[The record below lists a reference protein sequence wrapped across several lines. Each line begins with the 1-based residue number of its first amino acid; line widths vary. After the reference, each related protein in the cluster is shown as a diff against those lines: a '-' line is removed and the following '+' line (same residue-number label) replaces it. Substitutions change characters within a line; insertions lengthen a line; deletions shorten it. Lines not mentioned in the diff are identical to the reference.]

1 MIQRRWLVLLFSML
15 LVGCAGA
22 RPARELSRETLGQVV
37 EYEQQVLATSRIL
50 QAYYRRALI
59 EISEDYDRMQN
70 TAEVTSRGIAAE
82 DAVDQLLKDG
92 YSARHLR
99 NYLTAVADA
108 TAADR
113 ARYAAL
119 RVKLGTTQA
128 QAVKEVAIEEATLK
142 AMRAKLEFLQREPS
156 LRDRAAQIAP
166 LIEAAVKSIQNV
178 KPTK

>member
-1 MIQRRWLVLLFSML
+1 MIQQRWLTILFSVL

-37 EYEQQVLATSRIL
+37 EYEQQVRETSRIL
-50 QAYYRRALI
+50 QAHYRRALV
-59 EISEDYDRMQN
+59 EIGEDYDWMLN
-70 TAEVTSRGIAAE
+70 TSEITSRGIAAE
-82 DAVDQLLKDG
+82 DAVDQLLADG
-92 YSARHLR
+92 YLARHLR
-99 NYLTAVADA
+99 NYFTTVADS

-119 RVKLGTTQA
+119 RVKLGATQA
-128 QAVKEVAIEEATLK
+128 QAVKEVAIEEVTLK

-166 LIEAAVKSIQNV
+166 LIEAAIKSIRSV
-178 KPTK
+178 KPAQ